1 MKERFI
7 QIASFIFVT
16 AVTIGS
22 WVKLG
27 PIFGTIAAGWII
39 GTVCGLVCYIAE
51 RFAKKTKQLI
61 SVVSHD
67 GTIIGF
73 TWSDGSFTTTFPD
86 NEICWDKRYSA

>member
-16 AVTIGS
+16 SVTLGS
-22 WVKLG
+22 WVTLG
-27 PIFGTIAAGWII
+27 PIFGTVVAGSII
-39 GTVCGLVCYIAE
+39 GTVLGLVCYIAE
-51 RFAKKTKQLI
+51 HFFKKTKQLI
-61 SVVSHD
+61 SVVTHD

-86 NEICWDKRYSA
+86 NEITWDKKYPA